1 MVNVK
6 KSEGKL
12 ELKNLEVLTREEI
25 GTETQEIFGAIKKQ
39 NGMILIHR
47 LFYYSFPSVKFQKN
61 KY

>member
-1 MVNVK
+1 
-6 KSEGKL
+6 
-12 ELKNLEVLTREEI
+12 LKNLEVSTREEI